1 MVTVAHFQ
9 GNLFT
14 AEAFLKLK
22 PWMEPYFHTIAVATP
37 ASKIPNNGK
46 GVTFYNDIINLVPYS
61 MNNNINNPNKYDY
74 YPVNAVGE
82 TLPLLTDQKSA
93 QYHEF
98 DYYLGYPVYEEA
110 LIVGSSDKTTIEQR
124 QTNEAKD
131 IILQWMY
138 DEIIAHHT
146 RDSQWKLNE
155 KSNEGTKDY
164 RVTLVHIKDPENIK
178 LDFDVYP
185 FNLDGKL
192 YQLKNSGDYV
202 KASFGGEEILEIW
215 EGQDEET
222 QFYKLEGTVPPEYI
236 EGEKEDICK
245 SMPYKADHFIVEWN
259 FAIEDGN
266 RKYVYYAN
274 NPQEMGAKLAFRV
287 SAIDND
293 GYIFT
298 DLDNGCY
305 PDDLNVTLTFDI
317 EGEKNL
323 KSNIQYKDDNSSL
336 TQLNTLKEKSNLYSF
351 SIKTSDFVNGSVIKE
366 IKINFGR
373 ATNITKQPMKMTI
386 TDINASLGT
395 IFGNDSID
403 KSVTFVY
410 AAAYVPSI
418 NLTGYSKASINVS
431 YEIYCDTYAVEE
443 CIIPF
448 GRESEDH
455 VRWFIAEGDSNF
467 DFSNPR
473 ARSSGLVVEKL
484 SNNTILAILEDN
496 PYGNKIYYTP
506 KDYLLYDKYN
516 PNIQEHSFII
526 KF

>member
-1 MVTVAHFQ
+1 MMQVSEAKSQQIWEKKSRELLSKYPILKPRINGRYVAYNISHGMAIDLWESFFQKVSLDSGIAAGWTAFKRFVSKIPGKSGKAADFFVKANEAASGIIRDGTLSKQLEKYRWSIEQGHGVVTVAHSQ

-138 DEIIAHHT
+138 DEIIDHHT

-155 KSNEGTKDY
+155 ESNEGTKDY

-202 KASFGGEEILEIW
+202 KASFGGKEILDANYYTWENQKDNQFYFLQGTTPAEYIVEKACKDPSNFEIISHQNKNTANW
-215 EGQDEET
+215 RITVKNKEANKIQSDVYPFKLDGSLYQLENDGEWVLASCGGSEIKSVWDN
-222 QFYKLEGTVPPEYI
+222 QQEHEFYKLI
-236 EGEKEDICK
+236 ETDDI
-245 SMPYKADHFIVEWN
+245 I
-259 FAIEDGN
+259 
-266 RKYVYYAN
+266 
-274 NPQEMGAKLAFRV
+274 
-287 SAIDND
+287 
-293 GYIFT
+293 
-298 DLDNGCY
+298 
-305 PDDLNVTLTFDI
+305 
-317 EGEKNL
+317 
-323 KSNIQYKDDNSSL
+323 
-336 TQLNTLKEKSNLYSF
+336 
-351 SIKTSDFVNGSVIKE
+351 
-366 IKINFGR
+366 
-373 ATNITKQPMKMTI
+373 TI
-386 TDINASLGT
+386 T
-395 IFGNDSID
+395 
-403 KSVTFVY
+403 
-410 AAAYVPSI
+410 
-418 NLTGYSKASINVS
+418 NLNQTTAK
-431 YEIYCDTYAVEE
+431 
-443 CIIPF
+443 
-448 GRESEDH
+448 
-455 VRWFIAEGDSNF
+455 IA
-467 DFSNPR
+467 
-473 ARSSGLVVEKL
+473 
-484 SNNTILAILEDN
+484 
-496 PYGNKIYYTP
+496 
-506 KDYLLYDKYN
+506 
-516 PNIQEHSFII
+516 
-526 KF
+526 